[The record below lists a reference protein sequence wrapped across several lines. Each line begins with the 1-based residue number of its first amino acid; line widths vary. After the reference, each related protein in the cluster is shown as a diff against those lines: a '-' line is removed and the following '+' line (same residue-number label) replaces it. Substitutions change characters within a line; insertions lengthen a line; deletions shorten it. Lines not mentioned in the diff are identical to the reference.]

1 MIDNQEDEDIE
12 EELPIPRSENNYER
26 AEEALKLKDKIS
38 EIKPIDT
45 KKELAKIA
53 GVSHDTISKVK
64 KIIEKAPEEVK
75 ISTRL

>member
-64 KIIEKAPEEVK
+64 KTIEKAPE
-75 ISTRL
+75 

>member
-45 KKELAKIA
+45 KKELAKIV